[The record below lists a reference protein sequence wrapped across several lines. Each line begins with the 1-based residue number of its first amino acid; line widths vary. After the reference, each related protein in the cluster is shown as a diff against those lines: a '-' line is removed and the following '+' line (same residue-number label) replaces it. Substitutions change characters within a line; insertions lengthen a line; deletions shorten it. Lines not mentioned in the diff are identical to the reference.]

1 MTLPPASQPPSRL
14 VWLDGAR
21 GLAVMAMVVFHTAWN
36 LSHLGFTATD
46 VTVHAGWRLFGQA
59 IAASFLAIA
68 GFSLV
73 LAHPEG
79 IADRRYWRRLGL
91 IAGAAALVTLGTWF
105 VFPDRF
111 VRFGILHCIA
121 LSGLI
126 ALPLLPRPWWWAA
139 GVASLFAVG
148 GLLAAADILQDHAE
162 HSRLFV
168 LYQHLGLTL
177 AAPNAV
183 DFVPLFP
190 WAAFLF
196 GGLAGGKLWLARG
209 RQPAATGTT
218 APMIGLA
225 TLGRFSLPI
234 YLVHQPLI
242 FGALL
247 ALSLLMPA
255 LTGRGLDRATADFR
269 RDCFEQC
276 RASASHERCE
286 RGCACVTDALLQDQE
301 MTRAVI
307 IRGEVG
313 AAMSARLKPIIEAC
327 MRP

>member
-1 MTLPPASQPPSRL
+1 MTASADHAPLPRL
-14 VWLDGAR
+14 IWLDGAR
-21 GLAVMAMVVFHTAWN
+21 GVAVIAMVVFHTAWN

-46 VTVHAGWRLFGQA
+46 LTLHGGWRLFGQA

-68 GFSLV
+68 GFSLA
-73 LAHPEG
+73 LAHPDG
-79 IADRRYWRRLGL
+79 IADARYWRRLAL

-121 LSGLI
+121 LSSLL
-126 ALPLLPRPWWWAA
+126 ALPCLRRPWWWAA
-139 GVASLFAVG
+139 AAAVLFAAG
-148 GLLAAADILQDHAE
+148 GLLAGADPVQDHAE

-177 AAPNAV
+177 AQPNTV

-196 GGLAGGKLWLARG
+196 GGLAAGQLRLGFG
-209 RQPAATGTT
+209 QQPRAMAPS
-218 APMIGLA
+218 APMRGLA

-242 FGALL
+242 FGALMG
-247 ALSLLMPA
+247 LSLLMPS
-255 LTGRGLDRATADFR
+255 LTGRGLERATADFR

-286 RGCACVTDALLQDQE
+286 RGCACVTEALLKDQE

-307 IRGEVG
+307 VRGEVG
-313 AAMSARLKPIIEAC
+313 AAMSERLRPIIEAC